1 MVTEKHVG
9 LDTPYSIAKHG
20 KAIAAAG
27 KSFVIRYLSP
37 NTHNFPNKRLTPI
50 EVTEA
55 ATAGLWLGS
64 VWEAMG
70 SAAEMNAA
78 TGDAHGKAAVAT
90 AQRVKQPKG
99 SGLYFAVDYDAPT
112 SDHAG
117 IAGYFTRVR
126 PSVIPAGFLV
136 GAYGSEDVI
145 DMLLELGLIHF
156 GWKAGSSGWS
166 GANRPTKAA
175 IIQTSAGNNTVGGLS
190 CDLDEID
197 GSLSA
202 AGLWQP

>member
-64 VWEAMG
+64 VW
-70 SAAEMNAA
+70 
-78 TGDAHGKAAVAT
+78 
-90 AQRVKQPKG
+90 
-99 SGLYFAVDYDAPT
+99 
-112 SDHAG
+112 
-117 IAGYFTRVR
+117 
-126 PSVIPAGFLV
+126 
-136 GAYGSEDVI
+136 
-145 DMLLELGLIHF
+145 
-156 GWKAGSSGWS
+156 
-166 GANRPTKAA
+166 
-175 IIQTSAGNNTVGGLS
+175 
-190 CDLDEID
+190 
-197 GSLSA
+197 
-202 AGLWQP
+202 